1 MHILQ
6 VEDNPGDIVLFR
18 EALRP
23 LSLSVEISVAR
34 NGEEALRILHQEAP
48 AASSSPVD
56 LILLDIKLPRENDFA
71 VLAALQHDTERQ
83 FIPVVVFSS
92 TTNPQEVNRCYELG
106 ANAYM
111 VKPFTLEA
119 YERKIQATVL
129 FWQACQ
135 LRTLPE

>member
-1 MHILQ
+1 MHILHI
-6 VEDNPGDIVLFR
+6 EDNPGDIVLLR

-48 AASSSPVD
+48 AASNSPID
-56 LILLDIKLPRENDFA
+56 LILLDIKLPRKNGFE
-71 VLAALQHDTERQ
+71 VLAALQHDPEHQ

-92 TTNPQEVNRCYELG
+92 TANPQEVNRCYELG

-111 VKPFTLEA
+111 VKPYTLEA

-135 LRTLPE
+135 LRTLPQ

>member
-56 LILLDIKLPRENDFA
+56 LILLDIKLPRENGFA
-71 VLAALQHDTERQ
+71 VLAALQHDTECQ

-111 VKPFTLEA
+111 VKPFTLDD
-119 YERKIQATVL
+119 YVRKVHATVL